1 MDKELYIKRRNMIK
15 EITKTNI
22 TIKNLKLFLK
32 ENEEFF
38 KNKESLEALK
48 NIKTYLEN
56 IKQKE
61 EKLREE
67 YTQTQINMRANCNH
81 EIILIDDYKNLEC
94 PICDLPVL
102 KNETH
107 NTELIIKVNITPQ
120 YYKEKISQELEQ
132 TPISLL
138 EQKLK
143 QEINENKIK
152 ILKRK
157 YK

>member
-48 NIKTYLEN
+48 NIN
-56 IKQKE
+56 
-61 EKLREE
+61 
-67 YTQTQINMRANCNH
+67 
-81 EIILIDDYKNLEC
+81 
-94 PICDLPVL
+94 
-102 KNETH
+102 
-107 NTELIIKVNITPQ
+107 PQ